1 MWGPLAGE
9 NGPVGRIP
17 AGRRRGIVSSF
28 GLVLA
33 WALVAVGGGFALL
46 YAVPELQL
54 VNRRVAMIAAF
65 IPVGIVAWSLA
76 LVLFLAAGRGWE
88 KLAALVAVA
97 GLALQ
102 LSWISGY
109 VPARTLVPG
118 PVGTSLFT
126 LNARCDSKDREDL
139 VRVLGERGPGVVVIV
154 GAPERLRGYLDESG
168 VLDGHPYRR
177 FFPMGHLPSCGT
189 AVYARVPVGEVADSP
204 VPAVRL
210 AVEGG
215 PVVLVP
221 ADVPGP
227 QDGVSAWEQEIA
239 ALGET
244 AAGQV
249 AAGWPVVV
257 AGDFNAVRE
266 HLPFRRLVDGG
277 LVRGGLAGGESAGA
291 GLVNAAEAAGGGWMP
306 TYRADRPPWPPVIE
320 IDHVLV
326 SGGVEVGSIETVR
339 VGGHA
344 HLALLAWVRVGQ

>member
-1 MWGPLAGE
+1 M
-9 NGPVGRIP
+9 V
-17 AGRRRGIVSSF
+17 
-28 GLVLA
+28 
-33 WALVAVGGGFALL
+33 
-46 YAVPELQL
+46 
-54 VNRRVAMIAAF
+54 
-65 IPVGIVAWSLA
+65 
-76 LVLFLAAGRGWE
+76 
-88 KLAALVAVA
+88 ALVAVA

-102 LSWISGY
+102 LSWASGY
-109 VPARTLVPG
+109 APARTLAPG
-118 PVGTSLFT
+118 PMGTSLFT
-126 LNARCDSKDREDL
+126 LNARCDSKGREDL
-139 VRVLGERGPGVVVIV
+139 VRVLGERRPGVVVIV
-154 GAPERLRGYLDESG
+154 GAPERVREHLDESR
-168 VLDGHPYRR
+168 VMDGHPHRA

-189 AVYARVPVGEVADSP
+189 AVYARVPVEKVADSP

-210 AVEGG
+210 EVEGG

-227 QDGVSAWEQEIA
+227 QDGVAVWEQEIA
-239 ALGET
+239 ALGE
-244 AAGQV
+244 AAGGQV
-249 AAGWPVVV
+249 ASGWPVVV

-277 LVRGGLAGGESAGA
+277 LDGGGPAGDGTADA